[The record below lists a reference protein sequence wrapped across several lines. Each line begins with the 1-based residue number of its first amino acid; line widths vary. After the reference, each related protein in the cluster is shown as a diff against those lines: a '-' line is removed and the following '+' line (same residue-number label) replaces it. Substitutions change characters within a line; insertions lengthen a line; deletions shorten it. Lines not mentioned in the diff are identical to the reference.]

1 MHAPLRRRTLS
12 ESPARYVVASF
23 LAAIAVGTVLLMLPV
38 SSARGEHTTAITAAF
53 TSTSAVCVTGLN
65 VVDTATHWSGF
76 GQAVILALIEL
87 GGLGFMTIA
96 SLIVLL
102 VSKRLGLGQQ
112 MVTQTERSTLRFGE
126 VREMLRRVGAITLT
140 VQLLLALWLALRFAS
155 SYGRPAGNAL
165 WMGAFHSIAAFNNAG
180 FALQRDSLTPFR
192 SDWLVLVP
200 MMAAIII
207 GGLGFPVLAD
217 LDRNVFRT
225 RWERRRRLTQRWDS
239 LSLHSKLTLSVTLTL
254 LVVGCVLFGAFEWAN
269 PRTFGPMPWPEKV
282 LNAMFASVTPRTAGF
297 NTVPIDLMRPV
308 SLLCTIVLMFIG
320 AGSAGTS
327 GGIKVGTFSIL
338 ALVIWAQLRG
348 EPDVTGFRRR
358 IPLSTERNATTVALL
373 AVGLVV
379 VGTSALLVSA
389 RVGLTSALF
398 ESVSAFGT
406 VGLSTGITPR
416 LPSPDLLILMGLML
430 VGRVGPITLGAALV
444 LRSRPTRSRV
454 PEEAPLIG

>member
-1 MHAPLRRRTLS
+1 
-12 ESPARYVVASF
+12 
-23 LAAIAVGTVLLMLPV
+23 
-38 SSARGEHTTAITAAF
+38 
-53 TSTSAVCVTGLN
+53 VCVTGLN
-65 VVDTATHWSGF
+65 VVDTATHWSRF

-102 VSKRLGLGQQ
+102 VSKRLGLRQQ

-126 VREMLRRVGAITLT
+126 VREMLRRVGLITLT
-140 VQLLLALWLALRFAS
+140 VQAVLALWLAVRFATA
-155 SYGRPAGNAL
+155 YHRPPANAV
-165 WMGAFHSIAAFNNAG
+165 WMGLFHSIAAFNNAG
-180 FALQRDSLTPFR
+180 FSLQRNSLTDFR
-192 SDWLVLVP
+192 ADWLVLVP
-200 MMAAIII
+200 VMAAIII

-217 LDRNVFRT
+217 LDRHMIRT
-225 RWERRRRLTQRWDS
+225 PNPRRRRLGQRWDS
-239 LSLHSKLTLSVTLTL
+239 LSLHSKLTLATTAVL
-254 LVVGCVLFGAFEWAN
+254 LVAGFVLLGLFEWGN
-269 PRTFGPMPWPEKV
+269 PHTLGTMGVGEKV

-297 NTVPIDLMRPV
+297 DTFPVGLMRPA
-308 SLLCTIVLMFIG
+308 SLLLTIALMFIG

-348 EPDVTGFRRR
+348 DPDVTGFRRR
-358 IPLSTERNATTVALL
+358 IPVAAERNATTVALL
-373 AVGLVV
+373 AVALVFG
-379 VGTSALLVSA
+379 GTSALLLSA

-398 ESVSAFGT
+398 ECVSAFGT

-416 LPSPDLLILMGLML
+416 LPGPDQLILMGLML